1 MENYYD
7 ILKVPHNATEAD
19 IKKAYRS
26 LALKYHPDRCKDP
39 DSEDKF
45 KDIAKAYEVLSD
57 FESRKEYDLN
67 NFF

>member
-1 MENYYD
+1 MDE
-7 ILKVPHNATEAD
+7 

-39 DSEDKF
+39 DYEDKF
-45 KDIAKAYEVLSD
+45 KYIAKAYEVLSD